1 MITATGDRY
10 ITSHGSYP
18 RVSRILWPARSKAF
32 GGINPTTMQ
41 AAAARGTAV
50 HAALEYLNRGC
61 LDTDSLHPLI
71 APYVASYSAWQA
83 ILLPVTV
90 GTEQTYVSERHKYG
104 GRSDWLCRLAWKYKG
119 LWIVDI
125 KSGME
130 NPADRLQTAAYW
142 ALYQEN
148 EKPKGTVLRAA
159 LYVHRDGSPAKFV
172 PHTDPS
178 DLAVFLSYRTIYG
191 WEEAAYGNGN
201 QGG

>member
-1 MITATGDRY
+1 MITASGDRY

-18 RVSRILWPARSKAF
+18 RVSRILWTARSKAF
-32 GGINPTTMQ
+32 GGISPTALQ

-50 HAALEYLNRGC
+50 HAALEYANRGC
-61 LDTDSLHPLI
+61 LDTGSLHPLI

-83 ILLPVTV
+83 ILQPVTEA
-90 GTEQTYVSERHKYG
+90 TERMQVSERHKYG
-104 GRSDWLCRLAWKYKG
+104 GRWDWLCRLAGKYKG

-159 LYVHRDGSPAKFV
+159 LYVHRDGSPARFV
-172 PHTDPS
+172 PHTDPT

-191 WEEAAYGNGN
+191 WEEAAYGE
-201 QGG
+201 GGHQ